1 VKVIRCEEHN
11 GCSISSEYR
20 ENQTE
25 WDFALLKEAGTNL
38 GNQKEQRRERK
49 RERKITRKMDT
60 GSRKREENRME
71 NSPQQ
76 RSYVAR

>member
-1 VKVIRCEEHN
+1 MWEHN

-38 GNQKEQRRERK
+38 GNQKEQGTERK
-49 RERKITRKMDT
+49 KTRKMDT
-60 GSRKREENRME
+60 RSRKREENRME
-71 NSPQQ
+71 NLPQHKPT
-76 RSYVAR
+76 

>member
-1 VKVIRCEEHN
+1 MKVIRCEEHN

-38 GNQKEQRRERK
+38 GNQKEQNRERK
-49 RERKITRKMDT
+49 RTRKMDT

-71 NSPQQ
+71 SSPQQ
-76 RSYVAR
+76 RSYIAR

>member
-25 WDFALLKEAGTNL
+25 WDFALLKESSTNL
-38 GNQKEQRRERK
+38 GNQKEQSRERK
-49 RERKITRKMDT
+49 RTRKMDT

-71 NSPQQ
+71 NSAQQ
-76 RSYVAR
+76 RSYIAR

>member
-1 VKVIRCEEHN
+1 MKAIRCEEHN

-20 ENQTE
+20 ENQTK

-38 GNQKEQRRERK
+38 GYQKERSRERK
-49 RERKITRKMDT
+49 RTRKMDT